1 MRKKYSTIAI
11 SLIYAAL
18 LSSCQLDGPDR
29 TREEFISF
37 SSPAIKMDM
46 STRADG
52 PYDFLDAIPNG
63 TSFGVLGYCL
73 AYNPGETTYNP
84 NSGTSQWSLKRN
96 LCPPSVFY
104 NTEVTVKDGGAIYN
118 PLKKWYAD
126 GVQNDGISVELS
138 GTDDFRYTF
147 YAYYPYDPNLND
159 GSGFSISPANSYT
172 AGAPVITYTM
182 PFNGSDKEAT
192 IDGYDEKVPDAMLS
206 VQQNVQRGS
215 QSVEFNFSHIMTG
228 LGFQINNFSQVAET
242 VEDESDEGVDL
253 KIYSIKLKGTF
264 HKSVKVDMT
273 DAVASIS
280 YKDTYSGT
288 YTIFEA
294 NEGKIIPWNQDGSRG
309 SITMEPEIFLRLL
322 PGNEADGY
330 FGPTPDSNDNEND
343 PNPVLIVDYQLGE
356 NDRKTE
362 QLKRLTNFQPRS
374 GVRYTAQINWVNNA
388 FILIMQANNGEIWE
402 DGGADDNEIIF
413 M

>member
-1 MRKKYSTIAI
+1 
-11 SLIYAAL
+11 
-18 LSSCQLDGPDR
+18 
-29 TREEFISF
+29 
-37 SSPAIKMDM
+37 MDM

-52 PYDFLDAIPNG
+52 PYDFLDAIPDG

-104 NTEVTVKDGGAIYN
+104 NTEITVKDGGAIYN

-159 GSGFSISPANSYT
+159 GSGFSISPKNSYT

-192 IDGYDEKVPDAMLS
+192 IEGYDEKVPDAMLS

-273 DAVASIS
+273 DAVQIDRKYNGKTSVFGSA
-280 YKDTYSGT
+280 DAET
-288 YTIFEA
+288 EA
-294 NEGKIIPWNQDGSRG
+294 Y
-309 SITMEPEIFLRLL
+309 RLL
-322 PGNEADGY
+322 VADVNAADGMINA
-330 FGPTPDSNDNEND
+330 TDSAQ
-343 PNPVLIVDYQLGE
+343 V
-356 NDRKTE
+356 
-362 QLKRLTNFQPRS
+362 KRF
-374 GVRYTAQINWVNNA
+374 YTGKPSVIDT
-388 FILIMQANNGEIWE
+388 LP
-402 DGGADDNEIIF
+402 
-413 M
+413 